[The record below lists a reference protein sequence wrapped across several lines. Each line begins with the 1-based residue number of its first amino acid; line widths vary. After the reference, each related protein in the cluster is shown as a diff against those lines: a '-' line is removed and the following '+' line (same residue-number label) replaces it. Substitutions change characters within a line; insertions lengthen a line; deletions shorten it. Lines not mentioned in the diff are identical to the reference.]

1 MGHVGPSRSPIG
13 QNVVADPVRQAERVM
28 EPPTGGHDMKV
39 KPTRTGNVVVE
50 LQPTDAPLMAKAEQ
64 ATELGRIQ
72 RILVPV
78 DFSANSRKAV
88 DYATAFAKQFGASLT
103 FLHVIQVNYAYGE
116 FGAIDFSSLE
126 REMRSGAEK
135 ELAGLLGAATA
146 AGLQAH
152 TVVREGSPPKIIAEV
167 AKEVR
172 SDLLVISTHGYTGL
186 KHVLMGSIAEHV
198 VRYAPCPVLVVRLQ
212 EQDFIQSTA

>member
-1 MGHVGPSRSPIG
+1 
-13 QNVVADPVRQAERVM
+13 
-28 EPPTGGHDMKV
+28 MKV
-39 KPTRTGNVVVE
+39 KPTRDGNVVVE

-78 DFSANSRKAV
+78 DFSANSKKAV
-88 DYATAFAKQFGASLT
+88 DYAMAFAKQFGASLT

-116 FGAIDFSSLE
+116 FGAIDFTSLE

-135 ELAGLLGAATA
+135 ELADLRGAASG
-146 AGLQAH
+146 AGLESR
-152 TVVREGSPPKIIAEV
+152 TLVREGSPPKVIADV
-167 AKEVR
+167 AKEIQ

-212 EQDFIQSTA
+212 EQDFIQTKD